1 MAEEYLRE
9 LTQRSLIEVVER
21 NVFVRARKFELHN
34 MVKEIIRTTSRK
46 QLFSLI
52 CEHPDVTSLGD
63 AARRVSVHTGG
74 QDFQSGLAWQQLRSF
89 LLFDRYVP
97 VPWIF
102 TSVSSFRLLRVLC
115 LRYSLLK
122 DFPNAIASLFNLHY
136 LDLSCT
142 KVNKIPKSVARLK
155 NLQTLH
161 LRDTYV
167 NKLPYEI
174 ALLTS
179 LRHLIVSK
187 GLYGA
192 SIPGNISVLK
202 CLQTLRDV
210 KASKNLVE
218 NLGHL
223 TQLRT
228 LSITK
233 VSRSHAK
240 DLWTSIRKMTK
251 LTRLA
256 VSTHGMNEVLS
267 LEKFRAPRYL
277 QKFYLYGRLAEGVIF
292 PVSGHFQNLKVLS
305 MRWSGLT
312 QDPLGSLSQMPSL
325 VYLELC
331 EAYGGEALVF
341 QDGWFPKLRQLYLI
355 RLQNLNSLEI
365 SNGAMMNLAYLEL
378 RALKNLKAVPKGLE
392 FLRLLKHLHAEKMPG
407 GFTDGITG
415 DQAFL
420 ERVEVEC
427 W

>member
-1 MAEEYLRE
+1 LPLAIGAIGSLLSCRGMDEQEWASFYDQLNWQVTSNPELSWVSDVIHLSLNDLPNHLRNCFLYCGLFPEDSQIRRKWIIRMWIAEGFVEDRGTDTTPKEVAEEYLRE

-161 LRDTYV
+161 LR
-167 NKLPYEI
+167 
-174 ALLTS
+174 
-179 LRHLIVSK
+179 
-187 GLYGA
+187 
-192 SIPGNISVLK
+192 
-202 CLQTLRDV
+202 
-210 KASKNLVE
+210 
-218 NLGHL
+218 
-223 TQLRT
+223 
-228 LSITK
+228 
-233 VSRSHAK
+233 
-240 DLWTSIRKMTK
+240 
-251 LTRLA
+251 
-256 VSTHGMNEVLS
+256 
-267 LEKFRAPRYL
+267 
-277 QKFYLYGRLAEGVIF
+277 
-292 PVSGHFQNLKVLS
+292 
-305 MRWSGLT
+305 
-312 QDPLGSLSQMPSL
+312 
-325 VYLELC
+325 
-331 EAYGGEALVF
+331 
-341 QDGWFPKLRQLYLI
+341 
-355 RLQNLNSLEI
+355 
-365 SNGAMMNLAYLEL
+365 
-378 RALKNLKAVPKGLE
+378 
-392 FLRLLKHLHAEKMPG
+392 
-407 GFTDGITG
+407 
-415 DQAFL
+415 
-420 ERVEVEC
+420 
-427 W
+427 